1 MISTTTRKRWFVG
14 GAVAV
19 AASTVVALVPALNA
33 SAAGVPPLKFRYHV
47 TGTSTV
53 KKPDSTVKLGPATLH
68 LALRNNGSYSG
79 SLKLPPAQTS
89 FKAAG
94 LLPVSATATF
104 IQVGKLTGSLKTVK
118 GKVHVTSVAHD
129 ILRLSNVKVAGV
141 ATDVGDKCQTKT
153 PIALSV
159 TNKKSFDLTK
169 GGVLGGT
176 FTIPN
181 FTGCGLHLI
190 GINLIPLNI
199 LLDNQVSG
207 PGNTVS
213 LHLTHGRVVG

>member
-1 MISTTTRKRWFVG
+1 MIRTTSRKRWFGAGAAALVAAT
-14 GAVAV
+14 AVALG
-19 AASTVVALVPALNA
+19 STPTA
-33 SAAGVPPLKFRYHV
+33 SAAGAPSLKITYHV

-53 KKPDSTVKLGPATLH
+53 KKPSSTVKLGPATLH
-68 LALRNNGSYSG
+68 LALRNNGSYTG

-89 FKAAG
+89 FKAEG

-104 IQVGKLTGSLKTVK
+104 IQVGKLTGSLKVVK
-118 GKVHVTSVAHD
+118 GKVHVSSVAHD

-141 ATDVGDKCQTKT
+141 ATDVGNKCQTKT

-159 TNKKSFDLTK
+159 TNTKPFDLTK
-169 GGVLGGT
+169 GGFLGGK

-190 GINLIPLNI
+190 GLNLIPLNI

>member
-1 MISTTTRKRWFVG
+1 MINTTARNRLL
-14 GAVAV
+14 GAAALAV
-19 AASTVVALVPALNA
+19 AATTAVTVGSALSA
-33 SAAGVPPLKFRYHV
+33 SAGAAPLKFAYHV

-53 KKPDSTVKLGPATLH
+53 KKTNSSVKLGPATLH
-68 LALRNNGSYSG
+68 LALRNDGTYTG

-104 IQVGKLTGSLKTVK
+104 IQVGKLTGSLKTVR
-118 GKVHVTSVAHD
+118 GRVHVRSVAHD

-141 ATDVGDKCQTKT
+141 PTDVGSKCQTGR
-153 PIALSV
+153 PMALSV
-159 TNKKSFDLTK
+159 KNTKPFDLTK

-181 FTGCGLHLI
+181 FSGCGLFGVI
-190 GINLIPLNI
+190 PINL
-199 LLDNQVSG
+199 LLDSLVSG

-213 LHLTHGRVVG
+213 LHLTHGHVIG

>member
-1 MISTTTRKRWFVG
+1 LLGAGALAVAAAT
-14 GAVAV
+14 AVAV
-19 AASTVVALVPALNA
+19 VPASSA
-33 SAAGVPPLKFRYHV
+33 SAEGVPPLKFTYHV

-53 KKPDSTVKLGPATLH
+53 KKPNSTVKLGPATLH
-68 LALRNNGSYSG
+68 IALRNNGTYTG

-89 FKAAG
+89 FKTAG
-94 LLPVSATATF
+94 LIPVSATATF
-104 IQVGKLTGSLKTVK
+104 IQVGKLTGSLKVVK
-118 GKVHVTSVAHD
+118 GKVQVRSVAHD

-141 ATDVGDKCQTKT
+141 ATDVGNRCQTKT

-159 TNKKSFDLTK
+159 KNTKLFDLTK
-169 GGVLGGT
+169 GGFLGGK

-181 FTGCGLHLI
+181 FTGCGLL
-190 GINLIPLNI
+190 NLIPLNI
-199 LLDNQVSG
+199 VLDNQVSG